1 MPTVAG
7 KPAVKPPGVAA
18 PAAPPAKPRPFDTMD
33 SETTVPGGVRLPSLS
48 DMRKITG
55 ANNATAK
62 PAEKM
67 MTPFTSAQ
75 PVLVRPPNVFQK
87 QMQNSGFDEDEKTN
101 TDMILGNVTAPK
113 LDEDEEDEITVT
125 TVLHDGMLPA
135 KEVIS
140 TDTWKA
146 VNAPMQSKPGRRTA
160 VLLQNVIDQF
170 ACGYNQRYQM
180 DAAGKSKAHI
190 FVWDVTRAMN
200 CEVPHFAGGRET
212 TLGQMVDWLRFESH
226 TRGWRKANATQA
238 AEAAEHGFPALAVPQ
253 DGKLRMLAVVR
264 PGGLQPDGH
273 PRVATAIEDV
283 GNEMAAGDALQTK
296 LITYYVH
303 E

>member
-1 MPTVAG
+1 
-7 KPAVKPPGVAA
+7 
-18 PAAPPAKPRPFDTMD
+18 MD

-273 PRVATAIEDV
+273 PRVATEIEDV